1 MSLQIPNQ
9 KKIIDHYG
17 TNEQMIV
24 WMEECSE
31 LVQAVSKVHRTGLN
45 YVTKD
50 HLVEEIADVLI
61 CIEQMKEIYDITDDN
76 INQKIYYKA
85 QRQKERMEQDG

>member
-31 LVQAVSKVHRTGLN
+31 LVQAVSKVHRTGIN

>member
-9 KKIIDHYG
+9 KKIIEHYG
-17 TNEQMIV
+17 TFEQMFV

-31 LVQAVSKVHRTGLN
+31 LVQAVSKIHRSGID

-50 HLVEEIADVLI
+50 HLIEEIADVLI

-85 QRQKERMEQDG
+85 LRQKERMERES